1 MVRIGDLAK
10 RTGASVRSLRY
21 YEEQGMLTSERSAS
35 GQRHYDDDAVYRVGL
50 IKQFFAAG
58 MTGKAITALLPH
70 IKDPGERCSA
80 EALRRLIAERDR
92 IDAQA
97 AELARTRHTLNGLIE
112 ITQQVMRDGPPR
124 TSE

>member
-1 MVRIGDLAK
+1 MRIGDLAK

-21 YEEQGMLTSERSAS
+21 YEEQGMLSSERSES
-35 GQRHYDDDAVYRVGL
+35 GQRHYAESAVHRVLL
-50 IKQFFAAG
+50 IKQFLAAG
-58 MTGKAITALLPH
+58 MTGKAIAALLPH

-97 AELARTRHTLNGLIE
+97 DELNRARHTLDSLIK
-112 ITQQVMRDGPPR
+112 ITQEIRRDSPPR
-124 TSE
+124 A